1 MPRSVRRV
9 MEATMT
15 PLLTVPVQ
23 GYEVCRPAAGTRTAF
38 NSQDFGTSHWQLMI
52 DGYTSFTRLQ
62 KGAAMAGA
70 GTHSPFAPLQRYCLL
85 SEELLLCRGGAR
97 EGSC

>member
-1 MPRSVRRV
+1 MPRNVRRV

-15 PLLTVPVQ
+15 PFLTVPVQ
-23 GYEVCRPAAGTRTAF
+23 GYEVCRPAAGTRAAF
-38 NSQDFGTSHWQLMI
+38 NSQAFGTSHWQLMI

-70 GTHSPFAPLQRYCLL
+70 GTLSPFAAMRRFRPVTGLLL
-85 SEELLLCRGGAR
+85 SSECGRQLAC
-97 EGSC
+97 

>member
-23 GYEVCRPAAGTRTAF
+23 GYEVCRPAAGTRAAF

-70 GTHSPFAPLQRYCLL
+70 AQSITRHLLHRQPGIGGTADAGQA
-85 SEELLLCRGGAR
+85 G
-97 EGSC
+97 

>member
-1 MPRSVRRV
+1 
-9 MEATMT
+9 MT

-23 GYEVCRPAAGTRTAF
+23 GYEVCRPAAGTRAAF

-70 GTHSPFAPLQRYCLL
+70 GTPETSLALQR
-85 SEELLLCRGGAR
+85 SASAFGGI
-97 EGSC
+97 